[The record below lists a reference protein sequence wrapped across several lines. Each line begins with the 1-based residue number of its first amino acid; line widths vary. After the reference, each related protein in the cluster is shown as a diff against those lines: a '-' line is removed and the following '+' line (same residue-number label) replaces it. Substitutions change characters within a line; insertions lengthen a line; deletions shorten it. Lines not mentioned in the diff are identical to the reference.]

1 LLSLLSTPTC
11 LNSAALTQRRAPA
24 RGYFRD
30 NASSLLS
37 KSIDHIKRWFLVI
50 RIAREA
56 YNTSWIM
63 LRVDT
68 QTRIATEGTL
78 KCRVNIQSII
88 FIQHI
93 LMNTLQNV
101 AETFLKYSR
110 ASHTCGP
117 KLLIRVNNLLGPP
130 NTFQYVHFL
139 MKIRLSQI
147 RKIFDYFLR
156 RLNKYE

>member
-1 LLSLLSTPTC
+1 MTSQHYNVYLWVFNKRTWQRQDYTHTLLREIVITLEHQLLSLLSTPTC

-56 YNTSWIM
+56 NNTSWIM

-68 QTRIATEGTL
+68 QTRIATAGTL

-88 FIQHI
+88 FIQHV

-110 ASHTCGP
+110 ASYLWSKTS
-117 KLLIRVNNLLGPP
+117 
-130 NTFQYVHFL
+130 Y
-139 MKIRLSQI
+139 
-147 RKIFDYFLR
+147 
-156 RLNKYE
+156 